1 VAALRLGRSYVGIE
15 LSEKYAEASRRR
27 LAATTRQGRLG
38 L

>member
-1 VAALRLGRSYVGIE
+1 VAAVRLGRTYIGIE

-27 LAATTRQGRLG
+27 LAAATRQGRLG